1 MKYRIG
7 AALILALYGAACAP
21 TNANKRRYR
30 MEQDQL
36 DPDSRNPG
44 TPASTPGSMTPGSTP
59 GGSTDGTVKPGT
71 SPGGSTGGTVK
82 PVPAYTLGNK
92 GNIFEGAAFY
102 IDSGFVENLTRSAAA
117 LPRYAARI
125 EAMKSW
131 GGTGVWLDGREAIK
145 TRLMPVMEEARKQGK
160 ATGKSVVVPLV
171 IYDLPNRDCYAL
183 ASNGELL
190 LAKNGLAIY
199 KTEYIDPIVKI
210 IQQYPD
216 VRVAAIIEP
225 DSLPNAITNRGKK
238 QTTDGDGCSDT
249 VLQGYEEGTAYAIQ
263 KLAMPHT
270 AIYLDAAHSGW
281 LGYTRAEHRQPLINK
296 FKEVALKAGGLD
308 LIRGLAINVSNY
320 TPLDVHEG
328 LPLPS
333 GAKFEPYFANN
344 DMIKTEHSYATEMSQ
359 LMKEAGFPYAQI
371 IIDTGRNGESQS
383 RSILGHWCNIARARI
398 GEKPRAQPRPEVDA
412 YVWVKPPGESDG
424 SSEPA
429 PPNTSAS
436 DLGKRPDPTCRFHAV
451 DNIDTLD
458 GAPVAG
464 KWFLR
469 HFENLI
475 RQPGDPVNLG
485 RAAP

>member
-1 MKYRIG
+1 MKYHLG
-7 AALILALYGAACAP
+7 AALILALYGIACAP

-30 MEQDQL
+30 MDQNQL

-44 TPASTPGSMTPGSTP
+44 TPASTPGSVTPGTA
-59 GGSTDGTVKPGT
+59 PGT
-71 SPGGSTGGTVK
+71 GPGGSTGGTVK
-82 PVPAYTLGNK
+82 PVPGYTLGNK

-102 IDSGFVENLTRSAAA
+102 VDSGFVENLTRSAAA
-117 LPRYAARI
+117 LPQYAARI

-145 TRLMPVMEEARKQGK
+145 TRLMPVMEEARKQGQS
-160 ATGKSVVVPLV
+160 TGKSVVVPLV
-171 IYDLPNRDCYAL
+171 IYNLPNRDCAAL
-183 ASNGELL
+183 ASNGELY
-190 LAKNGLAIY
+190 LAQDGLNLY
-199 KTEYIDPIVKI
+199 KTSYIDPIVKI
-210 IQQYPD
+210 LQQYPD

-225 DSLPNAITNRGKK
+225 DSLPNGVTNKDVK
-238 QTTDGDGCSDT
+238 PTEDALGCIKD
-249 VLQGYEEGTAYAIQ
+249 VLDAYEDGTAYAIQ
-263 KLAMPHT
+263 KLALPQT

-281 LGYTRAEHRQPLINK
+281 LGYTRETHRLPMMEI
-296 FKEVALKAGGLD
+296 FKRVALKAGGLN

-328 LPLPS
+328 LPPPP
-333 GAKFEPYFANN
+333 GTQYKPYFANN
-344 DMIKTEHSYATEMSQ
+344 DMIKNEHSYASEMSQ

-383 RSILGHWCNIARARI
+383 RSVLGHWCNIARARI

-429 PPNTSAS
+429 PANASAS
-436 DLGKRPDPTCRFHAV
+436 DRGKRPDPTCKYDAV
-451 DNIDTLD
+451 NNIDTLD

-469 HFENLI
+469 HFENLV
-475 RQPGDPVNLG
+475 RQPGDRVNIG
-485 RAAP
+485 RATP

>member
-7 AALILALYGAACAP
+7 AALMLVLYGAACAP

-30 MEQDQL
+30 MDQDQL

-44 TPASTPGSMTPGSTP
+44 TPAGVPGSVTPGTGPGSTP
-59 GGSTDGTVKPGT
+59 GGST
-71 SPGGSTGGTVK
+71 GGAVK

-117 LPRYAARI
+117 LPQYATRI

-190 LAKNGLAIY
+190 LAKNGLALY
-199 KTEYIDPIVKI
+199 KTEYIDPIAKI

-225 DSLPNAITNRGKK
+225 DSLPNAITNKGKK
-238 QTTDGDGCSDT
+238 RTTDSDGCSAE
-249 VLQGYEEGTAYAIQ
+249 VLKGYEEGIAYAIQ
-263 KLAMPHT
+263 NLAMPHT
-270 AIYLDAAHSGW
+270 ALYLDAAHSGW
-281 LGYTRAEHRQPLINK
+281 LGYTLQSRQELITK
-296 FKEVALKAGGLD
+296 FKEVATNAGGLN
-308 LIRGLAINVSNY
+308 LIRGLAINVANY
-320 TPLDVHEG
+320 TPLDTHEA
-328 LPLPS
+328 LPLPP
-333 GAKFEPYFANN
+333 GAPFKKYFEDN
-344 DMIKTEHSYATEMSQ
+344 MIKSEHPYAIELSR

-371 IIDTGRNGESQS
+371 IIDTGRNGEPQS
-383 RSILGHWCNIARARI
+383 RSILEHWCNIARARI

-424 SSEPA
+424 SSERA
-429 PPNTSAS
+429 PSNSSAS
-436 DLGKRPDPTCRFHAV
+436 DLEKRPDDTCKYHAV

-458 GAPVAG
+458 GAPIAG

-475 RQPGDPVNLG
+475 RQPGDPVNTG